1 MNIFNK
7 IVVVIILVFFILV
20 SLLAIVN
27 EFVGLF
33 SWSDDVASRLF
44 NPNTNINPYISTLAL
59 LMVITLCVFLLLL
72 QFYRRRLKIAKIY
85 NVDSGKAM
93 ITIDTVNQQIREA
106 VLAINGVKGMKNT
119 ITSKS
124 SGVVLNM
131 FVEIGKDV
139 NIPEKMD
146 EIINRSVDV
155 CKNKLNINVLDTK
168 LTITNLV
175 SESSEKAKKEVSAKK
190 EEKGASFEKEKV
202 EGTLTEE
209 NSGKQDMK
217 TVSGQTVPVSEE
229 DQEVVSQDDDTGKD

>member
-131 FVEIGKDV
+131 FVGLFSVHE
-139 NIPEKMD
+139 
-146 EIINRSVDV
+146 RS
-155 CKNKLNINVLDTK
+155 
-168 LTITNLV
+168 
-175 SESSEKAKKEVSAKK
+175 
-190 EEKGASFEKEKV
+190 
-202 EGTLTEE
+202 
-209 NSGKQDMK
+209 
-217 TVSGQTVPVSEE
+217 
-229 DQEVVSQDDDTGKD
+229 TGKYCSGALVHVTLKVDKPRRAHMR